1 MSETTQSREKE
12 WFDVKMLAAA
22 AALSVGTIR
31 YHWRHAV
38 EELNLPPT
46 PAGWLDKER
55 AKALLEYI
63 RNAQESENERRHES
77 ALQWNKQRY
86 RFCKN
91 VNAVEST

>member
-1 MSETTQSREKE
+1 MESRDKE

-22 AALSVGTIR
+22 ATLSVGTIR
-31 YHWRHAV
+31 YHWRNAV

-55 AKALLEYI
+55 AQNLLDYI
-63 RNAQESENERRHES
+63 RKAQETENERRHES
-77 ALQWNKQRY
+77 TLQWNKQRY